1 MGLRAGPE
9 PFRKAIRWGMVTVN
23 PCTGIERFHEKPR
36 ERYVE
41 DWEFQA
47 FREFV
52 LATSLT
58 PGRHIR
64 HTGPLI
70 AAYLDFKLLTDL
82 RKGDILSIKSE
93 HLKDDGIHVH
103 ISKTKKDIIIEW
115 TDALRKSVH
124 TIRSLPRPRKV
135 TGLYLF
141 CTREGR
147 PYTVTGFSS
156 IWQRKMKAAIEQG
169 VIRERFTD
177 HDLRAKSA
185 SDTDI
190 EHATRLLAHLDRK
203 TTQQHY
209 RRKAEKVRPL
219 R

>member
-1 MGLRAGPE
+1 MIPINSQKLAGCVSWVMPSCCLVVARSSVGTDVSLLGSWSTPACCQCLSGLG
-9 PFRKAIRWGMVTVN
+9 
-23 PCTGIERFHEKPR
+23 
-36 ERYVE
+36 
-41 DWEFQA
+41 
-47 FREFV
+47 
-52 LATSLT
+52 
-58 PGRHIR
+58 
-64 HTGPLI
+64 
-70 AAYLDFKLLTDL
+70 
-82 RKGDILSIKSE
+82 KGDILSIKLE

-124 TIRSLPRPRKV
+124 TIRALPRPRKV
-135 TGLYLF
+135 TGLDLF
-141 CTREGR
+141 CTRDGR

-169 VIRERFTD
+169 VIKERFTD

-203 TTQQHY
+203 TTQRYY